1 MLLVVFVTSNVGW
14 WFYITVIC
22 LIVLDSS
29 DPCGILK
36 EIFRDLKN
44 IQDSKINMGPTF
56 FCASKK
62 IFKWF
67 VLSWQGWGLLLRQP
81 PLR

>member
-1 MLLVVFVTSNVGW
+1 MLQVVFVTSNVGW

-56 FCASKK
+56 FAPAKK
-62 IFKWF
+62 Y
-67 VLSWQGWGLLLRQP
+67 LSGLSLVGNGGVYY
-81 PLR
+81 